1 MAKKP
6 VQSHSKQPAPAND
19 SDLSDLLGDGDENGN
34 TNKGSSNGNYGKPG
48 NIETAALN
56 LDHLTQGKLDM
67 SKGGTR
73 PFPSIRQIPFLDY
86 VSQYMSM
93 LCYYYPVMCG
103 FFFFFM
109 VSTIMMLLG
118 NMILNPTEEFG
129 VIKHDHSNI
138 QSKYDLS
145 MGEIDHWCLGGGDK
159 DCKCEDPMVPVSRAE
174 RKSWV
179 QSFKNNRKLVKQYQ
193 TNSEGAALDVAFLG
207 ESVVEEMAGRWMGQ
221 QRSAQLKS
229 VETMFLNN
237 FDKRR
242 GAKMQGVALGI
253 AGDSSNTVLWRL
265 MHGEMPANFNPKV
278 WWVSLGNNDLG
289 RMLCSEEVVVI
300 GILRVVEE
308 ILASKPDA
316 QVVINSLFPMSVVRG
331 GQFALVNDYKDSLN
345 ENNGASSR
353 VVRPP
358 AEPKTTRTRA
368 SAAGNPP
375 RSMTRPANNGGG
387 GADFPGTRRSLRFK
401 SRAYVNPLPP
411 RKEPPTEETMT
422 EEAEKEE
429 ATRDKA
435 YHKKHDKKIK
445 RARQRQRNGP
455 DTLGDA
461 SKHKV
466 RKYNAQRA
474 FMAKNRIPLWTS
486 IEAINGQLRKF
497 AASHERVSYFD
508 ANEIF
513 TTTDAP
519 NAKKG
524 VVVLNRSRMSPRG
537 HPTQMGYSVW
547 EDAILKR
554 LDSLFEVMKRE
565 QPELF
570 DKKAIDDDDISDWVG
585 DGGIEK
591 DDDDFD
597 NADFDSVT
605 DDTYTYGLSS
615 GEKKGNLPGAR
626 VSNVGGGT
634 SFSSNGGG
642 GSSLSNSVDGPAY
655 SAPPVGK
662 QGGDGVTSGRTVA
675 GGQSMYGQSGGVG
688 ASGSPPGKG
697 VAVPGPMYGAFRGD
711 VAARDSATPGTGVA
725 VANPMYGAASGGDV
739 PGNTGPVPV
748 VKTGG
753 SMYGPMRPT
762 ATGPDEKAGMYE
774 ALTKAGETAVQK
786 GSFDKGG
793 SIEAGKGNSGD
804 DSDDSD
810 DE

>member
-6 VQSHSKQPAPAND
+6 VQSNSKQPAPAND
-19 SDLSDLLGDGDENGN
+19 SDLSDLLGDVDENGN
-34 TNKGSSNGNYGKPG
+34 TNKGTSNGSYGKPG
-48 NIETAALN
+48 NIEMAALN

-67 SKGGTR
+67 SNGGTR
-73 PFPSIRQIPFLDY
+73 PFPSIRQIPLLDY
-86 VSQYMSM
+86 VSSYISM

-109 VSTIMMLLG
+109 ISSIMMLLG
-118 NMILNPTEEFG
+118 NMVLNPTEEFG

-145 MGEIDHWCLGGGDK
+145 MGEIDHWCLGGGDN

-193 TNSEGAALDVAFLG
+193 ESTDLDVAFLG
-207 ESVVEEMAGRWMGQ
+207 ESVVEEMSGRWMGQ

-242 GAKMQGVALGI
+242 GARMQGVALGI

-289 RMLCSEEVVVI
+289 RMKCSEEVVVI

-308 ILASKPDA
+308 ILANKPDA
-316 QVVINSLFPMSVVRG
+316 QVVLNSLFPMSVVRG
-331 GQFALVNDYKDSLN
+331 GQYPLVNDYKDSIN
-345 ENNGASSR
+345 ENKGGSNR
-353 VVRPP
+353 VVRAP
-358 AEPKTTRTRA
+358 RA
-368 SAAGNPP
+368 SAAGGNPP
-375 RSMTRPANNGGG
+375 RSTNRPANNGG
-387 GADFPGTRRSLRFK
+387 GADFPGTRRGLRFK
-401 SRAYVNPLPP
+401 SRAYANPLPP
-411 RKEPPTEETMT
+411 RKQAQT
-422 EEAEKEE
+422 EEAMAEE
-429 ATRDKA
+429 AETEEKARDKA
-435 YHKKHDKKIK
+435 YHKKHDKRIK
-445 RARQRQRNGP
+445 RARQRQQSGP
-455 DTLGDA
+455 DTLGDPN
-461 SKHKV
+461 KHKV

-497 AASHERVSYFD
+497 AASHERVTYFD

-513 TTTDAP
+513 TMTDAP
-519 NAKKG
+519 KAKKG
-524 VVVLNRSRMSPRG
+524 VVVLNRARMSPRG
-537 HPTQMGYSVW
+537 HPTQMGYSIW

-585 DGGIEK
+585 EGGKEK
-591 DDDDFD
+591 EEDDDFD
-597 NADFDSVT
+597 ESAFDNPT
-605 DDTYTYGLSS
+605 DDMYSYGLSS
-615 GEKKGNLPGAR
+615 GNKGNNPGAR
-626 VSNVGGGT
+626 VKSLGGGT
-634 SFSSNGGG
+634 SFASSSGG
-642 GSSLSNSVDGPAY
+642 GSSFASGEDSSAY
-655 SAPPVGK
+655 SAPPVGN
-662 QGGDGVTSGRTVA
+662 QGGDGVTSARTGAVGNQGGDGVTSARTGA
-675 GGQSMYGQSGGVG
+675 GGLMYGQPGGVG
-688 ASGSPPGKG
+688 A
-697 VAVPGPMYGAFRGD
+697 RG
-711 VAARDSATPGTGVA
+711 SATPGTGVA
-725 VANPMYGAASGGDV
+725 VSPPIYGAAVGGGA
-739 PGNTGPVPV
+739 PSNTGPDPA

-753 SMYGPMRPT
+753 SMYGPIGLA
-762 ATGPDEKAGMYE
+762 ATGPDEKSGMYD
-774 ALTKAGETAVQK
+774 ALTKAGGTPVQQ

-793 SIEAGKGNSGD
+793 NIGAVQGNGGD
-804 DSDDSD
+804 DSEDSDDS
-810 DE
+810 E